1 MLRDVFGVRE
11 KLNPKMQDMTRPQIE
26 SFNFAMQDGLQL
38 AVQDLLKE
46 EFQVAKGGPAVKLWY
61 EDFQIAK
68 PSRDNLDEKL
78 YPNEVRQ
85 SRFFNL
91 RIFIS
96 PDFRLRTEPCKHV
109 ACLSCSSCT
118 GCILF
123 IGFID
128 CMQLCR

>member
-1 MLRDVFGVRE
+1 MAARKKSSSSNGSSPMLRDVFGVRE

-78 YPNEVRQ
+78 YPNEVRTPIA
-85 SRFFNL
+85 
-91 RIFIS
+91 IF
-96 PDFRLRTEPCKHV
+96 
-109 ACLSCSSCT
+109 
-118 GCILF
+118 
-123 IGFID
+123 
-128 CMQLCR
+128 